1 MEKTVGIAFSE
12 NLYHDDASLK
22 FDNEY
27 RDGSVSKNGIIG
39 IGNGLAN

>member
-1 MEKTVGIAFSE
+1 MEKTVGISIFE
-12 NLYHDDASLK
+12 KLYHDDASLK